1 MGPFTIRDS
10 GFPKGHNARRDHR
23 IPVHRIPVVVA
34 LLDTGRSDHRG
45 GDGDDRSPVHEV
57 RIRCAAVAAFLIFGL
72 VLSITVLKVA
82 AVGAVVYIAVRLAM
96 RSRST

>member
-1 MGPFTIRDS
+1 MDRLLP
-10 GFPKGHNARRDHR
+10 A
-23 IPVHRIPVVVA
+23 VA
-34 LLDTGRSDHRG
+34 LLDTRRSGHRG
-45 GDGDDRSPVHEV
+45 RRWDDRSPVHEV
-57 RIRCAAVAAFLIFGL
+57 RIRCAAVAEFLIFGL